1 MVALADTKDTSNTT
15 PVALDQI
22 ERKRQRERE
31 RYAGMS
37 AEQKEEKNKKRRE
50 ARLMKKNV
58 QAQCNENKHPGVE
71 DKILATGVE
80 TDISPSTAD
89 ETADWL
95 QRNDSY
101 AQEFSRSIDV
111 PEGYQGT
118 DTTLGDM
125 TVNTTSTSHILDVY
139 QGTIDNMGEDDSIP
153 SKDPRT
159 VPQDFDSF
167 RQPNMHHGMEACLGL
182 SMGPICS
189 RFN

>member
-1 MVALADTKDTSNTT
+1 
-15 PVALDQI
+15 
-22 ERKRQRERE
+22 
-31 RYAGMS
+31 
-37 AEQKEEKNKKRRE
+37 
-50 ARLMKKNV
+50 MKKNV

-101 AQEFSRSIDV
+101 AQEFSWSIDV
-111 PEGYQGT
+111 LGSVLVVRVIIMQMCWTFVWGSCCNYIGFICWSFCAHAEGYQGT

-125 TVNTTSTSHILDVY
+125 TVNTTSASHILDVY

-159 VPQDFDSF
+159 
-167 RQPNMHHGMEACLGL
+167 GA
-182 SMGPICS
+182 
-189 RFN
+189 

>member
-1 MVALADTKDTSNTT
+1 MLGCLLNKK
-15 PVALDQI
+15 
-22 ERKRQRERE
+22 RK
-31 RYAGMS
+31 
-37 AEQKEEKNKKRRE
+37 KNKKHRE

-159 VPQDFDSF
+159 
-167 RQPNMHHGMEACLGL
+167 GA
-182 SMGPICS
+182 
-189 RFN
+189 